1 MSYKV
6 IRSFILKTNGT
17 RNNVNLSVPV
27 NLNPNKE
34 YFVKLMSFRFQNVFC
49 NLVGSIIASPNNSWT
64 YTYKGTNYT
73 INESS
78 YLTPAIGE
86 LDVLYTWLI
95 NMITKQCNC
104 EENEININ
112 INSYGKIDFSFS
124 NNFTNINFNGGCLS
138 TDYFGHINSIN
149 SNDSTSPNMPIVST
163 FNSILLTCSLVGNTT
178 YVQDSDNN
186 LAPTSVI
193 CSVSSALEP
202 FEMVDYAA
210 IQQIMFAMDSGTN
223 ITNFICELRDD
234 NNQDLTILE
243 GSTTDFNLWIEI
255 VERVD

>member
-64 YTYKGTNYT
+64 YTYKGTDYT
-73 INESS
+73 INEAS

-86 LDVLYTWLI
+86 LDVLYTWII

-112 INSYGKIDFSFS
+112 INNYGKIDFSFS
-124 NNFTNINFNGGCLS
+124 NNFTNINFNGGCLNL
-138 TDYFGHINSIN
+138 DYFGQIQTINT
-149 SNDSTSPNMPIVST
+149 NDSTSPNMPIVST

-178 YVQDSDNN
+178 YVQDSNNN

-193 CSVSSALEP
+193 CSVSAALEP

-210 IQQIMFAMDSGTN
+210 IQQIMFGMDSGTN

-234 NNQDLTILE
+234 NNNDLTILE

-255 VERVD
+255 VERVE